1 MDMINGII
9 NISNDLIIIPN
20 YSFESFK
27 TTKHYSNQDGIRTIN
42 LGETLVIDGR
52 KYLVN
57 LFFRSGK
64 IYRVALMCC
73 DIEYTE
79 IDEHKRKAL
88 HDAILQEYGIQG
100 KGEYAWGRIES
111 VYDQRG
117 NVSSIN
123 IYYGVS

>member
-1 MDMINGII
+1 MDMFKGVI
-9 NISNDLIIIPN
+9 NISNDLIITPN
-20 YSFESFK
+20 FSFEDFK
-27 TTKHYSNQDGIRTIN
+27 RTKYYKKQDGIRTIN

-79 IDEHKRKAL
+79 IDEPKRKAL
-88 HDAILQEYGIQG
+88 HDAILHEYGIQE